1 MSEGAPTVSVV
12 VATRNRAERL
22 GDLLESLRDQ
32 TLPAGS
38 FEVVVVDDASTD
50 HTSEVVER
58 ERLLGVLCL
67 RSLRRSERAGPAT
80 ARNQGWRA
88 AQAPLVAFT
97 DDDCVPAPDW
107 LSAGQSAAAR
117 DPEAFVQGR
126 TDPMA
131 AELLHLG
138 PFARTLEIHDLGPHY
153 ETCNVLYPRW
163 MLEALGGFEESFPD
177 PGGEDADL
185 GWRAIGAGYTAVF
198 AEEAQV
204 FHAVNELGPLG
215 KLRVAARW
223 TGAMQAYARHSPLR
237 RASLTYGVFW
247 KGSHYLLVR
256 ALLGLLLQRRTPLLA
271 AWLWRPYLLHLRD
284 RGRVEG
290 GGMPLAPYYL
300 LHDLVELVA
309 VLRGAVR
316 YRVPIL

>member
-1 MSEGAPTVSVV
+1 MSEAAPAVSVV
-12 VATRNRAERL
+12 AATRNRAERL
-22 GDLLESLRDQ
+22 EGLLRSLREQ

-50 HTSEVVER
+50 RTPAVLER
-58 ERLLGVLCL
+58 ERLLGALHL
-67 RSLRRSERAGPAT
+67 RVITRSRRGGPAT

-88 AQAPLVAFT
+88 ARAPLVAFT
-97 DDDCVPAPDW
+97 DDDCVAAPEW
-107 LSAGQSAAAR
+107 LAAGQAAAS
-117 DPEAFVQGR
+117 DPGTFVQGR
-126 TDPMA
+126 TDPVA
-131 AELLHLG
+131 RELPRLG
-138 PFARTLEIHDLGPHY
+138 PFARTLQIHELGPHY
-153 ETCNVLYPRW
+153 ETCNMFYPQA

-185 GWRAIGAGYTAVF
+185 AWRAIGAGFEAVF
-198 AEEAQV
+198 AEDARV
-204 FHAVNELGPLG
+204 YHAVNELGPLG

-223 TGAMQAYARHSPLR
+223 TGAMQAYARHPQLR
-237 RASLTYGVFW
+237 SASLTYGVFW

-256 ALLGLLLQRRTPLLA
+256 ALLGLLLRRRAPLVA
-271 AWLWRPYLLHLRD
+271 GWLGRPYLLHLGD

-290 GGMPLAPYYL
+290 GGPLLAPYYL
-300 LHDLVELVA
+300 LHDLVELAA